1 MSDGPYPRPPR
12 TYPPRA
18 PDDAEQRAPSS
29 DPLLELARLIGQSDP
44 FAPPPARGGDSPRG
58 MPDLPTRGP
67 MARPPSRA
75 MAPEPDRYQADRE
88 REEPQARPHPF
99 PSLQILP
106 SRSFDDHA
114 RDDHSRDDYRRDDD
128 TRDVHARD
136 DHAGHDRGGERY
148 FEPAPVAAAPA
159 AHERFEFPELG
170 GPAPGRMPHGPS
182 AYPGETYPTVPDQH
196 YPAEPELAYRQD
208 EHYPNPGN
216 AGPEAPREDL
226 RQDAAYPQGGE
237 YERQY
242 ADAEGNRYDEYEYA
256 DGEEGAYED
265 DEPGGK
271 RRNAIKIGLAVL
283 GVVVFGSAAAFGYRM
298 VFGGATD
305 GPPPLIRA
313 DTSPTKVMAT
323 ASADG
328 SAKPIND
335 RLGNGSGERMLSREE
350 QPIDLRDATRNANGG
365 LVVPLTGGGAV
376 APYPSASTAGA
387 ATPAGPT
394 TGEPKRVRTVTIH
407 ADPAPPA
414 GAGVAPAAPAAAA
427 APRTAAP
434 RPAQAP
440 QAAAPSPSAAPLAPA
455 PQSQPS
461 VAAVEP
467 ARPPAPARAPRTS
480 EVGGWVVQI
489 SAQKTEGEA
498 QSAFRVAQSK
508 YSVLSGYQP
517 LIRKKDQ
524 GDRGVFYATQVGP
537 LPRDEANQLCENLKS
552 AGGNCFIQRN

>member
-1 MSDGPYPRPPR
+1 MSDGPFPRPPR

-44 FAPPPARGGDSPRG
+44 FAPPPARSGDSPRG

-75 MAPEPDRYQADRE
+75 VSPEPDRYQADRE

-99 PSLQILP
+99 PSLQISP
-106 SRSFDDHA
+106 SRSVAADDHTRDDRTRDDYNHTRNDHA
-114 RDDHSRDDYRRDDD
+114 RE
-128 TRDVHARD
+128 
-136 DHAGHDRGGERY
+136 DHADDGRGGERY
-148 FEPAPVAAAPA
+148 FEPARGDAAPA

-208 EHYPNPGN
+208 EHFPDPGN
-216 AGPEAPREDL
+216 ARLEASREDL
-226 RQDAAYPQGGE
+226 RQDAAYPPEGE

-256 DGEEGAYED
+256 EGEEGAYED

-283 GVVVFGSAAAFGYRM
+283 GVAVFGSAAAFGYRM
-298 VFGGATD
+298 VFGGGTD

-335 RLGNGSGERMLSREE
+335 RLANGSGERMLSREE

-365 LVVPLTGGGAV
+365 LVVPLAGGGAV
-376 APYPSASTAGA
+376 APYPNASTAGA
-387 ATPAGPT
+387 AAATPAGPAT
-394 TGEPKRVRTVTIH
+394 SEPKRVRTVTIH

-427 APRTAAP
+427 PRPAAP
-434 RPAQAP
+434 RPAQP
-440 QAAAPSPSAAPLAPA
+440 SQTAAPSQSAAPLAQA

-467 ARPPAPARAPRTS
+467 ARPPAPARARAS

-498 QSAFRVAQSK
+498 QSAFRAAQSK

-537 LPRDEANQLCENLKS
+537 LSRDEANQLCENLKS

>member
-1 MSDGPYPRPPR
+1 M
-12 TYPPRA
+12 
-18 PDDAEQRAPSS
+18 
-29 DPLLELARLIGQSDP
+29 ELARLIGQSDP
-44 FAPPPARGGDSPRG
+44 FAPPPARSGDSPRG

-75 MAPEPDRYQADRE
+75 VAPEPDRYEADRE
-88 REEPQARPHPF
+88 REEPQSRPHPF
-99 PSLQILP
+99 PSLQIFP
-106 SRSFDDHA
+106 NRSVAADDHTRDDRTRDDYGRDNPIRDDHA
-114 RDDHSRDDYRRDDD
+114 RE
-128 TRDVHARD
+128 
-136 DHAGHDRGGERY
+136 DHAGDDRGGERY
-148 FEPAPVAAAPA
+148 FEPARADAAPPA
-159 AHERFEFPELG
+159 YERFEFPEHG
-170 GPAPGRMPHGPS
+170 GPAAGRMPHGPA

-208 EHYPNPGN
+208 EHYPDPGN
-216 AGPEAPREDL
+216 ARLEASREDL
-226 RQDAAYPQGGE
+226 HQDAAYPPAGE
-237 YERQY
+237 YGRQY
-242 ADAEGNRYDEYEYA
+242 TDAEGNRYDEYEYA
-256 DGEEGAYED
+256 EGEEGAYED

-298 VFGGATD
+298 VFGGGTD

-328 SAKPIND
+328 NAKPIND
-335 RLGNGSGERMLSREE
+335 RLANGSGERMLSREE
-350 QPIDLRDATRNANGG
+350 QPIDLRDAARNANGG
-365 LVVPLTGGGAV
+365 LVVPLAGGGAV

-387 ATPAGPT
+387 AATPAGPA

-414 GAGVAPAAPAAAA
+414 GAAVAPAAPATA

-440 QAAAPSPSAAPLAPA
+440 PTAAPSQSAAPLAPA

-467 ARPPAPARAPRTS
+467 ARPAPARAPRTS

-498 QSAFRVAQSK
+498 QSAFRVAQNK
-508 YSVLSGYQP
+508 FSVLSGYQP

-524 GDRGVFYATQVGP
+524 GDRGVFYAAQVGP